1 MILLLANRS
10 PSGTALQFH
19 EFNELRTFCTRVL
32 HKLCQAVTFE
42 ENGSTLEKCY
52 VLPAKHVHPYG
63 YVTFLQRRTVFKILA
78 VLPLVIFR
86 RA

>member
-1 MILLLANRS
+1 MTLLLVNQS

-19 EFNELRTFCTRVL
+19 EFNELRTFCTIRVL

-42 ENGSTLEKCY
+42 EKGSTMEKCY
-52 VLPAKHVHPYG
+52 VPAKHVHPYG
-63 YVTFLQRRTVFKILA
+63 YVTFLHRRTSFFA
-78 VLPLVIFR
+78 VLPLVILR